1 MITPQQTPLERAAH
15 IAAAVVFACTVV
27 FSLQF
32 ALHHDVRHLLLR
44 VVDDAGYYMNTAQ
57 NMALGHGM
65 TFDGIHPTNGF
76 HPLWLL
82 MLVPLFL
89 FHGTPETM
97 VRLVVLLQIL
107 LLSVAFLLLY
117 RTQSRLFSR
126 RAALLSGI
134 GFLWLVFMQS
144 VNGMESALFA
154 LLLVMLY
161 AYGLKISQGPISWER
176 AALFGVILGLLLLS
190 RLDMIFIP
198 LAMLPFSISYV
209 KDPATRSRAL
219 IVVTAAGA
227 ATTAIVAPY
236 LLFNLMQ
243 FGSPMPI
250 SGALKSSFPA
260 IALGHGTFSAFNNR
274 HYVIVGF
281 AALWLL
287 WRIIK
292 TRTVLARPTDGYY
305 SLATAVLAWAV
316 ILHFLDTI
324 LFLRWGVF
332 AWHFILYPLFAVIAL
347 AGVVDWALKRSLLG
361 NHRGLYWLAPGIML
375 VLAIRNEYARETYP
389 LDHAWHVAAYNAAV
403 WARQHTAAD
412 TVFAMSDA
420 GHFAFFSGRRVINL
434 DGLVNNL
441 DYQRVIAAR
450 RVRQYLRDN
459 HVQYLVLHA
468 VRGREDVIRGQYE
481 SLSFNYVSHKYGV
494 VSDDVVVRE
503 GDEVYRSAPYFD
515 DREPAVFLIWA
526 LDTGGARGALRSV
539 ASLGRR

>member
-15 IAAAVVFACTVV
+15 VAAVLVFACTVV

-32 ALHHDVRHLLLR
+32 ALHHDLRHLLLR
-44 VVDDAGYYMNTAQ
+44 VVDDAAYYMNTAQ
-57 NMALGHGM
+57 NMARGLGM

-89 FHGTPETM
+89 YHGTPETM
-97 VRLVVLLQIL
+97 IRLVVLLQIL
-107 LLSVAFLLLY
+107 LLSVAFLVVY
-117 RTQSRLFSR
+117 RTQSRQFSR

-134 GFLWLVFMQS
+134 GFLWLVFMQG

-154 LLLVMLY
+154 LLLVVLY
-161 AYGLKISQGPISWER
+161 AYGSKISQGPITWAR

-198 LAMLPFSISYV
+198 LAMLAFAIPYV
-209 KDPATRSRAL
+209 LNAATRSRAVMA
-219 IVVTAAGA
+219 IVVAGA

-236 LLFNLMQ
+236 LLFNLAQ

-260 IALGHGTFSAFNNR
+260 IALSHDTFGAFNNR
-274 HYVIVGF
+274 HYVFVGF

-287 WRIIK
+287 WRIIS
-292 TRTVLARPTDGYY
+292 TRTVLARPTDDYY
-305 SLATAVLAWAV
+305 SVATSVLAWAV

-347 AGVVDWALKRSLLG
+347 PGVVDSVPKWRPLE
-361 NHRGLYWLAPGIML
+361 NHTAPYWLAVGIML
-375 VLAIRNEYARETYP
+375 LLAARNEYARESYP
-389 LDHAWHVAAYNAAV
+389 LNHAWHVAAYNAAV
-403 WARQHTAAD
+403 WAREHTAAD
-412 TVFAMSDA
+412 TIFAMSDA
-420 GHFAFFSGRRVINL
+420 GHFAFFSGRHVINL
-434 DGLVNNL
+434 DGLVNNM
-441 DYQRVIAAR
+441 DYQRAIAAQ

-468 VRGREDVIRGQYE
+468 LRGRADVIRGHYDA
-481 SLSFNYVSHKYGV
+481 LAFNYVSHKYGV

-515 DREPAVFLIWA
+515 GPHPAVCLIWA
-526 LDTGGARGALRSV
+526 LDKEGASGALRSV